1 MTEFE
6 KIMEAVHIETAE
18 NNIREKHNETC
29 KTKDI
34 MAYRSNAFIKMIKY
48 TQELLND
55 YA

>member
-18 NNIREKHNETC
+18 NNIRAEHNATC

-34 MAYRSNAFIKMIKY
+34 MAYQSIAFIRMIKHIDGKV
-48 TQELLND
+48 LC
-55 YA
+55 